1 MCDGCSFV
9 LLKNVSH
16 HNEAV
21 QTRVYNFMYNHTL
34 TLAMLL
40 ELKCELGGVL
50 FCTQLKQGGNEGSK

>member
-34 TLAMLL
+34 TLA
-40 ELKCELGGVL
+40 
-50 FCTQLKQGGNEGSK
+50 TQTEM